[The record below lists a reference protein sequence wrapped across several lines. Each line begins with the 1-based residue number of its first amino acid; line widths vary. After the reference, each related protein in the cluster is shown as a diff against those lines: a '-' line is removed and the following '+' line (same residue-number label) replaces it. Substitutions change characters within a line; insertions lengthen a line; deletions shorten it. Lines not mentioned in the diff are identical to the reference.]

1 MMNLT
6 YQLRESLVSLTTN
19 PLRSGLSIVG
29 VVFGVASVVAMLSIG
44 LGAEKEVESLL
55 NALGAQNVHVT
66 ANELDEE
73 SWNRVLKATTGLG
86 NRDLRLAHDLLPDAE
101 ITQVASWLTA
111 DVNKSLPGT
120 RLTLFGVTENF
131 HKVLGGEL
139 VAGRSFTARENALAR
154 PVAVIGLE
162 LARRWFGDDPEKALG
177 QSFRADRTWLTVIGV
192 LSQGAT
198 PSDAGDEPAK
208 AAGANDEGRATAERP
223 AIGKTEETK
232 VKLLRLEDAVI
243 LPLGAAERR
252 LGPLA
257 ALAPLERLV
266 IKLPAGADPIAT
278 RKALTSRLKVL
289 HRGADVVTVTAADEV
304 IEQKRSTTRLF
315 SYFLLAIAL
324 ISLVVGGIGIA
335 NVMLASMVERIRE
348 VGLRRAIGAKKR
360 HILFQFLTEALT
372 ICLIG
377 GVVGGLAGM
386 GVAAAAAWFTGWNAV
401 FPWWALVVAVAIST
415 VVGTLAGLY
424 PALTASRISPIEAL
438 QGRA

>member
-1 MMNLT
+1 MMNFT

-19 PLRSGLSIVG
+19 PLRSGLSIIG

-66 ANELDEE
+66 ANELDEDG
-73 SWNRVLKATTGLG
+73 WNRVLKATTGLG
-86 NRDLRLAHDLLPDAE
+86 DRDLRLARDLLPEADIAEVSAWKTSDA
-101 ITQVASWLTA
+101 
-111 DVNKSLPGT
+111 NKPLPGT

-131 HKVLGGEL
+131 HRVLGGDF
-139 VAGRSFTARENALAR
+139 VAGRSFTARENELAR
-154 PVAVIGLE
+154 PVAVIGLG
-162 LARRWFGDDPEKALG
+162 LARKWFGDDPHKALG
-177 QSFRADRTWLTVIGV
+177 ASFRADRSWLTVIGV
-192 LSQGAT
+192 ISQGEA
-198 PSDAGDEPAK
+198 PVAAEAEAGEAAPEMAEKPEMGGKDAGGP
-208 AAGANDEGRATAERP
+208 
-223 AIGKTEETK
+223 K
-232 VKLLRLEDAVI
+232 VKLLRLDDAVL
-243 LPLGAAERR
+243 LPLASAQRR
-252 LGPLA
+252 LGPLGP
-257 ALAPLERLV
+257 LAPLERLV
-266 IKLPAGADPIAT
+266 IKLDPAADPIAT
-278 RKALTSRLKVL
+278 RKALESRLRVL
-289 HRGADVVTVTAADEV
+289 HRGADVLTVTAADEV

-377 GVVGGLAGM
+377 GVMGGLAGM

-401 FPWWALVVAVAIST
+401 FPWWSIVVAVAIST

-424 PALTASRISPIEAL
+424 PAVTASRISPIEAL